1 MFVIIERVMSFLM
14 SVGPK
19 IIKFPDT
26 TDPGVLGCIDGSYI
40 PIRTPARKVKST
52 YINRHDQTSLTLQG
66 ICDDKKRFHDA
77 FTGTSS
83 KMHDATVFQ
92 KSFVRDKIMNLGN
105 RYHIIG
111 DAAYPI
117 SENLLTPYRDYGN
130 MTPIQEN
137 YNYKF
142 SKTRVLIENSFGLLK
157 GRFRQLMKTEFWGV
171 EKTSKFVLCCCIVH
185 NLCID
190 NGDLI
195 DEIVDNQ
202 DPPDVP
208 LYTEELG
215 ILRKQLG
222 EVKRNNIARELM
234 E

>member
-1 MFVIIERVMSFLM
+1 MERVMSFLM
-14 SVGPK
+14 SVGLK

-26 TDPGVLGCIDGSYI
+26 TDKNESLAAEFLKIAGFPEVLGCIDDSYI

-52 YINRHDQTSLTLQG
+52 YINRHDQTSLTPQG
-66 ICDDKKRFHDA
+66 ICDDKKRFLDA

-83 KMHDATVFQ
+83 KMHDATVLQ
-92 KSFVRDKIMNLGN
+92 KSFIRDKITWVT
-105 RYHIIG
+105 
-111 DAAYPI
+111 AYPI

-130 MTPIQEN
+130 LAPIQEN

-157 GRFRQLMKTEFWGV
+157 GRFRQLRKTEL
-171 EKTSKFVLCCCIVH
+171 KFVLCCCIVH

-202 DPPDVP
+202 APPDEP
-208 LYTEELG
+208 LYTEELD
-215 ILRKQLG
+215 IYRKQLG
-222 EVKRNNIARELM
+222 EIKRNNIARELM